1 MKVIKDSN
9 EQYHSHSS
17 ISASGL
23 KTIYK
28 KSVYHLLNQKFK
40 ETPAMAL
47 GTAVHQALLEPDD
60 FYDIYHV
67 IDKIDKRTKAGKEE
81 YLKQVELSK
90 DYNSCTQKI
99 ILDYD
104 KHEIVKNILGAFRQN
119 ELAQKYCKGE
129 IELSHYTQYEG
140 IDVRVRPDCIN
151 RISNFISDVK
161 TCQDNSPEAFKRDIY
176 KWGYHLQA
184 AFYMD
189 MCGIDTFK
197 FIAVTTTFPHTCEVY
212 TLSDEMIEF
221 GRNAYKQ
228 AFEKWK
234 IYLES
239 GNVPGY
245 HWYQFAKDGSYV
257 L

>member
-1 MKVIKDSN
+1 MKIIKDSN
-9 EQYHSHSS
+9 EQYHSHDS

-28 KSVYHLLNQKFK
+28 KSVYHLINQKFK

-47 GTAVHQALLEPDD
+47 GTAVHQAILEPDD
-60 FYDIYHV
+60 YYNIYHV
-67 IDKIDKRTKAGKEE
+67 IEKINKRTKAGKEE
-81 YLKQVELSK
+81 YQKQIELA
-90 DYNSCTQKI
+90 NGKI
-99 ILDYD
+99 VIESDT
-104 KHEIVKNILGAFRQN
+104 HEIIKSILGAYRQN

-129 IELSHYTQYEG
+129 IELSHYTQYKG

-176 KWGYHLQA
+176 KWGYNLQA

-189 MCGIDTFK
+189 MIGIDTFK
-197 FIAVTTTFPHTCEVY
+197 FIAVSTTYPYTCEVY
-212 TLSDEMIEF
+212 TLSDDMIEF

-228 AFEKWK
+228 AFLEWEK
-234 IYLES
+234 YLKTGVMS
-239 GNVPGY
+239 SYN
-245 HWYQFAKDGSYV
+245 WYQFANDGSYV

>member
-9 EQYHSHSS
+9 DQYHSHDS

-23 KTIYK
+23 KMIYK

-60 FYDIYHV
+60 FYDIYH
-67 IDKIDKRTKAGKEE
+67 IIEKINKRTKAGKEE
-81 YLKQVELSK
+81 YQKQLDLAK
-90 DYNSCTQKI
+90 DKI
-99 ILDYD
+99 IIESDT
-104 KHEIVKNILGAFRQN
+104 HEIIKNILGAFRQN

-176 KWGYHLQA
+176 KWGYHLQS

-239 GNVPGY
+239 GNVPSY

>member
-1 MKVIKDSN
+1 MKKVNDSN
-9 EQYHSHSS
+9 EVYHSHDS

-23 KTIYK
+23 KEIYK
-28 KSVYHLLNQKFK
+28 NSVYHFLNRGFK
-40 ETPAMAL
+40 ETAPMKL
-47 GTAVHQALLEPDD
+47 GTAVHQALLEPHD
-60 FYDIYHV
+60 FHSVYHL

-81 YLKQVELSK
+81 LQKQMEIAG
-90 DYNSCTQKI
+90 DKI
-99 ILDYD
+99 ILDYEVY
-104 KHEIVKNILGAFRQN
+104 EIIEAIKKDFKRNK
-119 ELAQKYCKGE
+119 LAQHYCKGQ
-129 IELSHYTQYEG
+129 IELSHYTQIDG
-140 IDVRVRPDCIN
+140 VDVRVRPDCLN
-151 RISNFISDVK
+151 KISNFISDVK

-234 IYLES
+234 VYLETGVMPS
-239 GNVPGY
+239 Y
-245 HWYQFAKDGSYV
+245 HWYQFSKDGSYV